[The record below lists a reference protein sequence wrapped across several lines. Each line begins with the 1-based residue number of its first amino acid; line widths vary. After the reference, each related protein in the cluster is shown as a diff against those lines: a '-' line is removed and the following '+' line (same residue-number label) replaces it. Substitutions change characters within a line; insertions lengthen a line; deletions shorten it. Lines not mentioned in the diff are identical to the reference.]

1 MAAADVLM
9 HSPFYSLSSTPTPRS
24 RLGSSDS
31 DTVQEELKTY
41 FYSLNKLSSKFLLE
55 REKVATL
62 HRSEWSHL
70 TETRK
75 DEIITEHFVPRSV
88 RDLYRS
94 RRWVKQQL
102 VNLKD
107 ELFSRGERRDVVQ
120 DCNPCTIRS
129 TTLAGFQVS
138 TRPVS
143 QRLKQSHPKWCHAI
157 ND

>member
-1 MAAADVLM
+1 MAAADVLT
-9 HSPFYSLSSTPTPRS
+9 HSPFYSLSSTSMQRS

-31 DTVQEELKTY
+31 DTVQEELKSY
-41 FYSLNKLSSKFLLE
+41 FYSLNKLSSKFLQE

-62 HRSEWSHL
+62 HRGEWSHL

-75 DEIITEHFVPRSV
+75 DEIITEHFVPRAV

-94 RRWVKQQL
+94 GRWVKQQV

-107 ELFSRGERRDVVQ
+107 EVFHRGERRDVVQ
-120 DCNPCTIRS
+120 DCNPCMIRS

-138 TRPVS
+138 TRPV
-143 QRLKQSHPKWCHAI
+143 QQPIEAVPPKMVATML
-157 ND
+157 